1 MPTDL
6 AKSYDAAAVQAEV
19 AAVWEAERAF
29 HAEPTD
35 PGEPYSI
42 VIPPPNVTAA
52 LHLGHALNNTIQ
64 DVLIRWKR
72 MAGFNAVWLPGTDHA
87 GIATQT
93 VVEKRVLA
101 EEGKRRTDFSRE
113 AFIEKIQAWKDEYEQ
128 TILGQ
133 LKAMGCSCDFA
144 RTAFTMDEPRAKAV
158 REAFFRL
165 FKDGLIYRGKRLV
178 NWDPVTQT
186 ALADD
191 EVEMEEVDGFF
202 YYLKYPVVSKDEGG
216 RMKDEADPSS
226 SSFIPPPSSLPH
238 VTVATTRPETML
250 GDTAVAINPRDP
262 RAEALRGKFVK
273 LPIVDRLIP
282 IVEDEYVVLPDA
294 ASDDPK
300 ARFATGLLKVT
311 PAHDPNDWEIGQRH
325 GLAVINVMAPD
336 GSISDKHGWSDVTD
350 EAAAFVGLDRDAARA
365 AVVEWFKAR
374 GLLED
379 VKPYRHSVGHSYRS
393 HAAIEPYLSD
403 QWYVAV
409 RKPIPGLPD
418 EGLVEGTEVP
428 ANSLAG
434 LALTAL
440 METKAPPRGTG
451 VPPASALSLPC
462 KAEEESGRDA
472 RSTALRFVPERYAKT
487 FRDWHENLRD
497 WCISRQLWWGHRI
510 PVWTIGT
517 AADAKLVRIEAEKNG
532 FCQDELMLD
541 DAAGGGKTFVVPQS
555 PLAEDYLIQFLQ
567 NAEFE
572 KRLNR
577 EERLLARLK
586 LERTHPKPMELQDFE
601 SDKDGPIAEQDPD
614 VLDTWFS
621 SALWPMSTLGW
632 PEDTPELRVWNPT
645 AALTTAREII
655 TLWVGRMVMF
665 NRYLLA
671 DRGGPAAEIDPDPAE
686 LDPAS
691 APAGDPTAPSILGS
705 AESKHGSSQSMR
717 GSTQSKHV
725 ETQSNARSTRSKHP
739 STQYTHP
746 STQYTHP
753 STQYT
758 HPSTQYTHPST
769 QSKHHSDP
777 SEGQT
782 GPAAGPPPFR
792 DVFIHAMI
800 QDGEGRKMS
809 KSLGNGVDPLDII
822 ATHGADAMRFTLA
835 GMVTQTQDVRLPV
848 ARDEATGRNTSPKFD
863 LGRNFCNKLWNAGR
877 FVLGQVGS
885 GQWAVGS
892 EEVASTAIDKW
903 ILSRLAVT
911 IREVNAALEE
921 YRFDRYATACY
932 DFFWRDFC
940 DWYVEAAKPA
950 MRDPARAAGTAR
962 VLATCLDA
970 SLRLMHPVVPLV
982 TERLW
987 WALNEAAT
995 DRGLPGL
1002 DLPPSERCIKAK
1014 WPETAAAA
1022 SLIDEAAEATVTRL
1036 QEIIAAVRV
1045 VRNEHK
1051 VDPKKRVPVSV
1062 ACGPDVRAEIEA
1074 SREFIETLAE
1084 CELRAVGEVSPPAD
1098 AAKTAAAGCDIYVEG
1113 VVDRAAEA
1121 QRMERLKTDLT
1132 KQIGAMK
1139 GRLGNAGYTEKAP
1152 PHLVQQTRDQLAAAE
1167 AELANLKN

>member
-6 AKSYDAAAVQAEV
+6 TKSYDAAAVQAEV
-19 AAVWEAERAF
+19 AAVWEQERAF

-64 DVLIRWKR
+64 DVLIRQKR

-101 EEGKRRTDFSRE
+101 EEGKRRTDFTRE
-113 AFIEKIQAWKDEYEQ
+113 QFVKKIQAWKDEYEQ

-133 LKAMGCSCDFA
+133 LKAMGCSCDFE
-144 RTAFTMDEPRAKAV
+144 RTAFTMDAPRAKAV

-202 YYLKYPVVSKDEGG
+202 YYLKYPVVGDRGMGVPPMSRPKGVPPLPESDQSAEQGQDALGTEHG
-216 RMKDEADPSS
+216 RDAHATQY
-226 SSFIPPPSSLPH
+226 I
-238 VTVATTRPETML
+238 TVATTRPETML

-262 RAEALRGKFVK
+262 RAAALRGKFVK

-294 ASDDPK
+294 ESDDPK

-325 GLAVINVMAPD
+325 DLEVINVMAPD
-336 GSISDKHGWSDVTD
+336 GSISARHGWSDVTD
-350 EAAAFVGLDRDAARA
+350 EAAAFVGMDRYEAREA
-365 AVVEWFKAR
+365 IVEWFRER
-374 GLLED
+374 GLLEE
-379 VKPYRHSVGHSYRS
+379 VRPYRHSVGHSYRS

-418 EGLVEGTEVP
+418 AGLVEGTEVP

-440 METKAPPRGTG
+440 MQSRDTPRGVG
-451 VPPASALSLPC
+451 VPPTSPVGVPPTSADLP
-462 KAEEESGRDA
+462 AGHANESHGRDA
-472 RSTALRFVPERYAKT
+472 HATAAPMRFVPERYAKT

-510 PVWTIGT
+510 PVWKLTLDTEKTSAEWWKQFRYRLDVGLGFVGELSYVYNSDTGTAFISSMYERHGALLDYIGT
-517 AADAKLVRIEAEKNG
+517 LCEDNPSNEIQQRALKRISW
-532 FCQDELMLD
+532 LRTLD
-541 DAAGGGKTFVVPQS
+541 NETETTLRPI
-555 PLAEDYLIQFLQ
+555 LACV
-567 NAEFE
+567 
-572 KRLNR
+572 
-577 EERLLARLK
+577 
-586 LERTHPKPMELQDFE
+586 
-601 SDKDGPIAEQDPD
+601 QDPD

-632 PEDTPELRVWNPT
+632 PDHTPELDIWNPT
-645 AALTTAREII
+645 STLTTAREII

-665 NRYLLA
+665 NRYFRSGQSA
-671 DRGGPAAEIDPDPAE
+671 VGVGQEMVGKVPGP
-686 LDPAS
+686 
-691 APAGDPTAPSILGS
+691 
-705 AESKHGSSQSMR
+705 
-717 GSTQSKHV
+717 V
-725 ETQSNARSTRSKHP
+725 
-739 STQYTHP
+739 
-746 STQYTHP
+746 
-753 STQYT
+753 
-758 HPSTQYTHPST
+758 
-769 QSKHHSDP
+769 
-777 SEGQT
+777 
-782 GPAAGPPPFR
+782 PFH

-877 FVLGQVGS
+877 FVLLQVS
-885 GQWAVGS
+885 SLQSPVAN
-892 EEVASTAIDKW
+892 EELESDTGDWRLTTGDFSTIDRW
-903 ILSRLAVT
+903 ILSRLAATV
-911 IREVNAALEE
+911 RDVNTALAE

-950 MRDPARAAGTAR
+950 MRDPARSAATAR

-970 SLRLMHPVVPLV
+970 ALRLMHPMVPFV

-987 WALNEAAT
+987 WALNEAAPS
-995 DRGLPGL
+995 RGLPGL

-1051 VDPKKRVPVSV
+1051 VDPKKRVPVSI

-1084 CELRAVGEVSPPAD
+1084 CELKAVGEVSPPAD
-1098 AAKTAAAGCDIYVEG
+1098 AAKTAAAGCEIYVEG

-1121 QRMERLKTDLT
+1121 QRMEKLRADLT
-1132 KQIGAMK
+1132 KQIAAMK

-1167 AELANLKN
+1167 AELASLKN

>member
-1 MPTDL
+1 MPTEL

-64 DVLIRWKR
+64 DILIRWKR

-87 GIATQT
+87 GIATQA

-113 AFIEKIQAWKDEYEQ
+113 AFVEKIQAWKDEYEK

-133 LKAMGCSCDFA
+133 LKAMGCSCDFE
-144 RTAFTMDEPRAKAV
+144 RTAFTMDEPRAVAV

-165 FKDGLIYRGKRLV
+165 FRDGLIYRGKRLV

-202 YYLKYPVVSKDEGG
+202 YYLKYPVVEAGG
-216 RMKDEADPSS
+216 PSGTGVPPGFPSS
-226 SSFIPPPSSLPH
+226 SSNAEESGRDARSTKYIA
-238 VTVATTRPETML
+238 VATTRPETML

-273 LPIVDRLIP
+273 LPIVDRVIP

-294 ASDDPK
+294 GSDDPK

-325 GLAVINVMAPD
+325 GLPVINVMAPD
-336 GSISDKHGWSDVTD
+336 GSISAKHGWSDVTD
-350 EAAAFVGLDRDAARA
+350 EAAAFVGMDRYEAREA
-365 AVVEWFKAR
+365 IVEWFRERK
-374 GLLED
+374 LLEE
-379 VKPYRHSVGHSYRS
+379 VRPYRHSVGHSYRS

-418 EGLVEGTEVP
+418 EGMVEGTEVP

-434 LALTAL
+434 LALTSL
-440 METKAPPRGTG
+440 MTNRGMG
-451 VPPASALSLPC
+451 VPPMSRPKGAPPLPESDQTAEQGQDALGTDH
-462 KAEEESGRDA
+462 GRDA
-472 RSTALRFVPERYAKT
+472 HATGEAALRFVPERYTKT

-510 PVWTIGT
+510 PVWTTDDIERG
-517 AADAKLVRIEAEKNG
+517 ADSHDDLNLSDGHWGII
-532 FCQDELMLD
+532 LD
-541 DAAGGGKTFVVPQS
+541 DGRFYQC
-555 PLAEDYLIQFLQ
+555 L
-567 NAEFE
+567 NANSDENI
-572 KRLNR
+572 RI
-577 EERLLARLK
+577 
-586 LERTHPKPMELQDFE
+586 LERAGLV
-601 SDKDGPIAEQDPD
+601 QDPD

-632 PEDTPELRVWNPT
+632 PDDTPELRVWNPT

-665 NRYLLA
+665 NRYFRSGQWA
-671 DRGGPAAEIDPDPAE
+671 VGSGQEGAGKRPGP
-686 LDPAS
+686 
-691 APAGDPTAPSILGS
+691 
-705 AESKHGSSQSMR
+705 
-717 GSTQSKHV
+717 V
-725 ETQSNARSTRSKHP
+725 
-739 STQYTHP
+739 
-746 STQYTHP
+746 
-753 STQYT
+753 
-758 HPSTQYTHPST
+758 
-769 QSKHHSDP
+769 
-777 SEGQT
+777 
-782 GPAAGPPPFR
+782 PFR
-792 DVFIHAMI
+792 EVFIHAMI

-848 ARDEATGRNTSPKFD
+848 MRDEATGRNTSPKFD

-950 MRDPARAAGTAR
+950 MRDPARAPGVGR
-962 VLATCLDA
+962 VLAACLDA
-970 SLRLMHPVVPLV
+970 ALRLMHPMVPFV

-987 WALNEAAT
+987 WALNDAAPT
-995 DRGLPGL
+995 RGLPGL

-1014 WPETAAAA
+1014 WPETAATAG
-1022 SLIDEAAEATVTRL
+1022 LIDAAAEATVTRL

-1062 ACGPDVRAEIEA
+1062 ACGPESRAEIEA
-1074 SREFIETLAE
+1074 SREFIETLSE
-1084 CELRAVGEVSPPAD
+1084 CELKAVGEVSPPAD
-1098 AAKTAAAGCDIYVEG
+1098 AAKTAAAGCEIYVEG

-1121 QRMERLKTDLT
+1121 QRVGKRRGELE
-1132 KQIGAMK
+1132 KQIKAME
-1139 GRLGNAGYTEKAP
+1139 GRLSNPGYTDKAP
-1152 PHLVQQTRDQLAAAE
+1152 AHLGAADPRPTRSGQGRVGGTSRLILRGTPRKSTE
-1167 AELANLKN
+1167 GRRP